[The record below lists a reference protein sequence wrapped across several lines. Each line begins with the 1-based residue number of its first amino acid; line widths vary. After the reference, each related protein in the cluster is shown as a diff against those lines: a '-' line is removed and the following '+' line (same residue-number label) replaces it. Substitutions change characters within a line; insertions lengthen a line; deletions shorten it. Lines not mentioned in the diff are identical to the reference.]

1 PEALRAQLFE
11 LKAATDRPFNINFFC
26 HARPHDDPALA
37 QAFRARLAG
46 YYAEENLAS
55 VPDPAEPYLPF
66 GQAQLEIVLEAR
78 PAVVSFHFG
87 LPRADWLQAVR
98 QAGCLIFASAT
109 TVEEAKELEAAGAD
123 VVVAQ
128 GWEAGGHRG
137 T

>member
-1 PEALRAQLFE
+1 PLTERLGIELPIIQAPMASVATPALAAAVSNAGGLGSLGSATLGPEALRAQLFE

-55 VPDPAEPYLPF
+55 VPDPAEPYLPV

-78 PAVVSFHFG
+78 PA
-87 LPRADWLQAVR
+87 
-98 QAGCLIFASAT
+98 FASLHFA
-109 TVEEAKELEAAGAD
+109 
-123 VVVAQ
+123 
-128 GWEAGGHRG
+128 
-137 T
+137 